1 MLRNPSA
8 TRVRST
14 DSPIVRPKLPNSF
27 ESLASDAPQMFQPL
41 RRAPAYKAV
50 CGVMEQHIVSG
61 RLKPGTALPAELDLA
76 AQFGV
81 NRSTV
86 REAIRQLE
94 QEGLVERRGG
104 KKLFVALP
112 GLFDLAPRAA
122 RSLTLHQVTFQE
134 LWETALVVEPEAA
147 RLATLRCDD
156 DDLAQLEANIEA
168 CRQTLDLPGDAAAV
182 QRHSA
187 LDVEF
192 HALVARASRNRSL
205 MLAREPFS
213 LLYRP
218 ALTLLQEALPK
229 SATRNVRAHEAILA
243 AMRKRQAERAQEWMR
258 KHLVD
263 FRAGFLQAKLPMDAP
278 VDALAGHAPVAAPAA
293 TERVA

>member
-1 MLRNPSA
+1 MAKQILDSA
-8 TRVRST
+8 
-14 DSPIVRPKLPNSF
+14 DLYMAPIFKT
-27 ESLASDAPQMFQPL
+27 L
-41 RRAPAYKAV
+41 RRDPAYKAV
-50 CGVMEQHIVSG
+50 SGVMEQHILSG
-61 RLKPGTALPAELDLA
+61 RLKTGTALPTELDLA

-81 NRSTV
+81 NRSTI

-104 KKLFVALP
+104 KKMFVALP

-122 RSLTLHQVTFQE
+122 RSLIMHQVTFQE
-134 LWETALVVEPEAA
+134 LWEVASVVEPAAA
-147 RLATLRCDD
+147 RFAAQRIDESD
-156 DDLAQLEANIEA
+156 FVQLEANLAA
-168 CRQTLDLPGDAAAV
+168 CRATLENTDLVMAA
-182 QRHSA
+182 QIHSG

-218 ALTLLQEALPK
+218 ALTLLQKALPK
-229 SATRNVRAHEAILA
+229 SALRNVQAHEQILNA
-243 AMRKRQAERAQEWMR
+243 LKARDPDRSGSWMH

-263 FRAGFLQAKLPMDAP
+263 FRAGFLKAGLPMDAP
-278 VDALAGHAPVAAPAA
+278 VEALTDHMPTTANDL
-293 TERVA
+293 TENFS

>member
-1 MLRNPSA
+1 MPDLLSK
-8 TRVRST
+8 
-14 DSPIVRPKLPNSF
+14 SP
-27 ESLASDAPQMFQPL
+27 AGDADPVFQPL
-41 RRAPAYKAV
+41 RREPAYKAV

-61 RLKPGTALPAELDLA
+61 RLKPGTALPAELELA

-147 RLATLRCDD
+147 RLAALRADD
-156 DDLAQLEANIEA
+156 DDLAQLEANIAA
-168 CRQTLDLPGDAAAV
+168 CRGTLALPGDAAAV
-182 QRHSA
+182 KRHSA

-218 ALTLLQEALPK
+218 ALTLLQETLPQ
-229 SATRNVRAHEAILA
+229 SASRNVRAHEAILA
-243 AMRKRQAERAQEWMR
+243 ALRKRDAGRAQEWMR

-263 FRAGFLQAKLPMDAP
+263 FRAGFLQAGLPMDAP
-278 VDALAGHAPVAAPAA
+278 VDALAGQSHPAA
-293 TERVA
+293 QATAESLP

>member
-1 MLRNPSA
+1 MA
-8 TRVRST
+8 ST
-14 DSPIVRPKLPNSF
+14 NDDKPV
-27 ESLASDAPQMFQPL
+27 FQPL
-41 RRAPAYKAV
+41 RREPAYKAV
-50 CGVMEQHIVSG
+50 CGVMEQDIVSG

-104 KKLFVALP
+104 KKLFVTLP

-147 RLATLRCDD
+147 RLAALRCDD
-156 DDLAQLEANIEA
+156 DDLAQLEANVVA
-168 CRQTLDLPGDAAAV
+168 CRATLDFPGDAQAV

-218 ALTLLQEALPK
+218 ALTLLQKTLPQ
-229 SATRNVRAHEAILA
+229 SATRNVHAHEAVLA
-243 AMRKRQAERAQEWMR
+243 ALRKRDSENAQVWMR
-258 KHLVD
+258 RHLVD
-263 FRAGFLQAKLPMDAP
+263 FRAGFLQAGLPMDAP
-278 VDALAGHAPVAAPAA
+278 VDTLAGPGQRAASAHSESFA
-293 TERVA
+293 

>member
-1 MLRNPSA
+1 MPNRP
-8 TRVRST
+8 RS
-14 DSPIVRPKLPNSF
+14 RAN
-27 ESLASDAPQMFQPL
+27 DAEQVFQPL
-41 RRAPAYKAV
+41 RREPAYKAV
-50 CGVMEQHIVSG
+50 CGVMEQHILSG
-61 RLKPGTALPAELDLA
+61 RLKPGTALPTELEIA

-134 LWETALVVEPEAA
+134 LWETAVVVEPEAA
-147 RLATLRCDD
+147 RLAALRGDD
-156 DDLAQLEANIEA
+156 DDFTQISANVAA
-168 CRQTLDLPGDAAAV
+168 CRGTLDLPGDTFAV
-182 QRHSA
+182 RRHSA

-192 HALVARASRNRSL
+192 HALVARASGNRSL

-218 ALTLLQEALPK
+218 ALTLLQTALPQ
-229 SATRNVRAHEAILA
+229 SAARNVHAHEVILTA
-243 AMRKRQAERAQEWMR
+243 LRKREAGRAQEWMR

-263 FRAGFLQAKLPMDAP
+263 FRNGFLQAGLPMDAP
-278 VDALAGHAPVAAPAA
+278 VDALAGQPSAAAPATA
-293 TERVA
+293 ESVA

>member
-1 MLRNPSA
+1 VPYH
-8 TRVRST
+8 
-14 DSPIVRPKLPNSF
+14 PKPKV
-27 ESLASDAPQMFQPL
+27 SDAEPVFQPL
-41 RRAPAYKAV
+41 RREPAYKAV
-50 CGVMEQHIVSG
+50 CHVMEQHIVAG

-81 NRSTV
+81 NRSTL

-122 RSLTLHQVTFQE
+122 RSLTLNQVTFQE
-134 LWETALVVEPEAA
+134 LWETAFVVEPEAA
-147 RLATLRCDD
+147 RLAALRRDD
-156 DDLAQLEANIEA
+156 DDLAQLEANIVA
-168 CRQTLDLPGDAAAV
+168 CRTTLGVPGDAAAV
-182 QRHSA
+182 SQHA
-187 LDVEF
+187 AWDVEF

-218 ALTLLQEALPK
+218 ALTLLQEALPQAA
-229 SATRNVRAHEAILA
+229 SRNVRAHEALLE
-243 AMRKRQAERAQEWMR
+243 AMRKRQADRAQDWVR
-258 KHLVD
+258 KHMID
-263 FRAGFLQAKLPMDAP
+263 FRAGFLKAGLPMDTP
-278 VDALAGHAPVAAPAA
+278 VGTLASHAHPAVPVTIESAA
-293 TERVA
+293 

>member
-1 MLRNPSA
+1 MTVKGFSA
-8 TRVRST
+8 NLLMAKQTLDPP
-14 DSPIVRPKLPNSF
+14 DSYAAPIFKT
-27 ESLASDAPQMFQPL
+27 L
-41 RRAPAYKAV
+41 RRDPAYKAV
-50 CGVMEQHIVSG
+50 SGVMEQHILSG
-61 RLKPGTALPAELDLA
+61 RLKTGTALPTELDLA

-81 NRSTV
+81 NRSTI

-104 KKLFVALP
+104 KKMFVALP

-122 RSLTLHQVTFQE
+122 RALIMNQVTFQE
-134 LWETALVVEPEAA
+134 LWEVAIVVEPAAA
-147 RLATLRCDD
+147 RLAAQRIDEADFAQLDANLAACRATLDTA
-156 DDLAQLEANIEA
+156 DLAM
-168 CRQTLDLPGDAAAV
+168 AA
-182 QRHSA
+182 QIHSG

-218 ALTLLQEALPK
+218 ALTLLQKALPQ
-229 SATRNVRAHEAILA
+229 SALRNVQAHEQILNA
-243 AMRKRQAERAQEWMR
+243 LKARDPDRSYSWMH

-263 FRAGFLQAKLPMDAP
+263 FRAGFLKAGLPMDAP
-278 VDALAGHAPVAAPAA
+278 VEALTDPMPAA
-293 TERVA
+293 VNAITENFS